1 MRRRIAYVGMV
12 LLLLS
17 LLLSGC
23 LYGPD
28 QKTSRAID
36 PPPSN
41 LQPKDQGMAS
51 GTAKAVSAKKQS
63 GVQLYLM
70 TDLGYVAPYSLPIPK
85 GKGIAKEALS
95 YLVKG
100 GPEEGILPK
109 GFSGIL
115 PKGTQVKGV
124 NIQGG
129 TATVDFSKEFLSYDP
144 KLESQILNA
153 ITWTL
158 TGFDSVKRVN
168 IWVNGHPLETMPK
181 GKTPAQGLTRAQG
194 INLELAEGVNVSQ
207 SMPVTLYFLAQTPD
221 NMVYY
226 VPVTRMINRTDNV
239 AKATLME
246 LVKGPQN
253 GSRLSSA
260 LAETTQVHSA
270 IVRGDTVMA
279 DFGEDLLQYSGQK
292 TASKD
297 AVETIVLSLTENTGA
312 KKVKITVDG
321 KADGTIE
328 NGQSLEKPVMRPK
341 VVNPGNF

>member
-1 MRRRIAYVGMV
+1 MRRRSAYVGMV
-12 LLLLS
+12 LLLIS

-28 QKTSRAID
+28 EKTSRAID
-36 PPPSN
+36 PPPAD
-41 LQPKDQGMAS
+41 LQPKDQGAAA
-51 GTAKAVSAKKQS
+51 GAAKAVSAKKQG
-63 GVQLYLM
+63 GVELYLL
-70 TDLGYVAPYSLPIPK
+70 TDTGYVAPYTLPVPK
-85 GKGIAKEALS
+85 EKGIAKEALR

-124 NIQGG
+124 NIQDG

-144 KLESQILNA
+144 KMENQILNA
-153 ITWTL
+153 VTWTL

-168 IWVNGHPLETMPK
+168 IWVNGRPLETMPK

-194 INLELAEGVNVSQ
+194 INVEMAEGVNVSQ
-207 SMPVTLYFLAQTPD
+207 SMPVTLYFLGQTPD

-239 AKATLME
+239 AQATLAE

-253 GSRLSSA
+253 GSTLSSA
-260 LAETTQVHSA
+260 LSDSTQVHSA
-270 IVRGDTVMA
+270 TVKGDTVMA
-279 DFGEDLLQYSGQK
+279 DFGKELLQYSDQK
-292 TASKD
+292 LASKD
-297 AVETIVLSLTENTGA
+297 AIETIVLSLTENTGA
-312 KKVKITVDG
+312 KKVKITIDG
-321 KADGTIE
+321 KADGAIE
-328 NGQSLEKPVMRPK
+328 TGQSLAKPVMRPK
-341 VVNPGNF
+341 VVNPGKF